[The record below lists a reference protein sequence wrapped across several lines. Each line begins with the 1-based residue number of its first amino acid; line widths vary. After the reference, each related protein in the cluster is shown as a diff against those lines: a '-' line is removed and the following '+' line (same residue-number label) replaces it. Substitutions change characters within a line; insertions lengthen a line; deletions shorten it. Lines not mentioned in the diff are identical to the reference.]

1 MTLAEVIYR
10 KSLDLPLE
18 KAKEVINFI
27 DFLKTR
33 HTVEMFA
40 DTLVELPTDYEKA
53 QQQALEFLDHPPFL
67 LNGRYESRDALYD
80 RL

>member
-1 MTLAEVIYR
+1 MLQNLAFEQKKY
-10 KSLDLPLE
+10 L
-18 KAKEVINFI
+18 EVINFI

-33 HTVEMFA
+33 HAVEKFA